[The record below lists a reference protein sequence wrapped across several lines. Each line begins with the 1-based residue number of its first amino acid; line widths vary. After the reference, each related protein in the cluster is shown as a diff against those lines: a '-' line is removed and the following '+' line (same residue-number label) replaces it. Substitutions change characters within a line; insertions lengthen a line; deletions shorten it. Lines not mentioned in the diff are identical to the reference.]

1 MARRNLQVRKLLVIV
16 PLVFAALV
24 VPNAHGDTVYA
35 ITFTAEK
42 NAPTV
47 VGSDLVNYNSTL
59 MEFTTPDIEIDYL
72 GNDYNLVATDNVIRD
87 PSGDGFEWLV
97 VPPSFRSAGDPL
109 VIRENGGPGTPIYV
123 DFDDAAAAKSGGHGG
138 VTLTL
143 TLTPTPEPSTASL
156 MLIGIGLLMVIVRK
170 NIVPAVR

>member
-1 MARRNLQVRKLLVIV
+1 MRKPLLIV

-24 VPNAHGDTVYA
+24 VPGAHGDSVYA
-35 ITFTAEK
+35 ITFTAGK

-47 VGSDLVNYNSTL
+47 VGSDLLYYNSTL
-59 MEFTTPDIEIDYL
+59 MEFTTPDIEINYL
-72 GNDYNLVATDNVIRD
+72 GNDYNLHATDNVIPD

-97 VPPSFRSAGDPL
+97 VPPTFGSAGDPL
-109 VIRENGGPGTPIYV
+109 VIRENANPGTPIYV
-123 DFDDAAAAKSGGHGG
+123 DFDDAAAAKSGGIGE
-138 VTLTL
+138 VKL

-170 NIVPAVR
+170 RKGRYLE